1 MDERKKKLNGERD
14 PSTWNR
20 ARRDQKNLIT
30 VSWLSQESAFFFFSF
45 LVEVVQGNS
54 FIFSASRE
62 SRANDFQLVST
73 LFER

>member
-30 VSWLSQESAFFFFSF
+30 VSWLSQESAFFFF

>member
-14 PSTWNR
+14 ASTWNR
-20 ARRDQKNLIT
+20 ARRGQKNLIT
-30 VSWLSQESAFFFFSF
+30 VSWLSQESAFFFFF

-73 LFER
+73 IFER